1 MGEPPITVVH
11 ADDHFFFREGVR
23 HFLAY
28 QPGIRLLASAA
39 DGAEAL
45 ALVGRHRPD
54 VLVTDVNM
62 PVMDA
67 HRLVPEAR
75 RRFPATR
82 VVVLTI
88 SGEARDVVPL
98 LEAGA
103 AGYLLKDDAG
113 ARLADTIRAV
123 AAGRAAITPAV
134 AHLARDAQNG
144 ARAGAPPGRDRA
156 APALT
161 PRECDV
167 LQHLAQGLSNAEV
180 AARLGVGVKT
190 VETHR
195 TGLYRKLGVH
205 NASELIVAA
214 LRHRLI
220 AL

>member
-1 MGEPPITVVH
+1 MGDAPITVVH

-28 QPGIRLLASAA
+28 QPGIRLLGSAA
-39 DGAEAL
+39 HGEEAL

-103 AGYLLKDDAG
+103 TGYLLKDDAG
-113 ARLADTIRAV
+113 ASLADTIRAV

-134 AHLARDAQNG
+134 AHLARDA
-144 ARAGAPPGRDRA
+144 RAGDRPGRECPAR
-156 APALT
+156 ALT

-167 LQHLAQGLSNAEV
+167 LRHLAQGRSNAEV

-195 TGLYRKLGVH
+195 TSLYRKLGVH
-205 NASELIVAA
+205 NAGALIVAA
-214 LRHRLI
+214 LRHHLI

>member
-1 MGEPPITVVH
+1 MAEAPITVVH

-23 HFLAY
+23 AFLAH
-28 QPGIRLLASAA
+28 QPDIRLLGSAA

-45 ALVGRHRPD
+45 ALVARHRPA

-67 HRLVPEAR
+67 HHLVPEVR
-75 RRFPATR
+75 RRHPATR

-88 SGEARDVVPL
+88 SGEARDVLPL

-113 ARLADTIRAV
+113 ASLADTIRAV
-123 AAGRAAITPAV
+123 AVGRAAITPAV
-134 AHLARDAQNG
+134 AHLVRADQGSAR
-144 ARAGAPPGRDRA
+144 P
-156 APALT
+156 APAPDSPCLT

-167 LQHLAQGLSNAEV
+167 LNQLARGLSNAEI
-180 AARLGVGVKT
+180 AAHLGVSIKT

-195 TGLYRKLGVH
+195 TALYRKLGVH
-205 NASELIVAA
+205 NAGALIVAA